1 MAGISYK
8 VYVLFRTE
16 GRRHASPYGACL
28 IGFHSWLSLYL
39 EFAFRFQRPFVIYK
53 GHGNWDKQVHRT
65 EINESR

>member
-1 MAGISYK
+1 M

-39 EFAFRFQRPFVIYK
+39 EFAFRLQRPFVIYK
-53 GHGNWDKQVHRT
+53 GYGN
-65 EINESR
+65 